1 MKMPASELVVETDI
15 LYVSN
20 SSKRESLI
28 NSAIK
33 NSKYSCHVVND
44 IYSALNTAIVSNPR
58 IVVLSEEVDEM
69 DLIRHCIRFSEE
81 KLVNDIPIIVLVNC
95 MQPKL
100 SESLLNAGATSVLLS
115 DVSPK
120 ELFACLIPYLEMQ
133 KLKTDYE
140 SLQENYNTN
149 LLRHNKLEKDF
160 MLHQPLVESMIE
172 GITLVTMDEGKI
184 IYSNAVFEKMFQY
197 DKASLVGKP
206 ISIIAAK
213 NYDAKDKFR
222 EIGESLK
229 LNNCW
234 EGEMMKRRK
243 DGEEFWC
250 KVSISAFKYPEL
262 GNVWLSVFEDI
273 SKRKKSEEVF
283 RKIEAENSAII
294 NAFPHLLF
302 RINDKG
308 VYLDYRA
315 SDKKLLF
322 TDPSNFLGKSVTE
335 VMPPGLAAMIMD
347 GIAKALATRQASIFV
362 YSLNINERDSFFEAK
377 ILPVTTNELL
387 VFVSDITSRKLEE
400 AEHNARIRQI
410 QTISDNL
417 PDTIIYKLIVDKNGG
432 TKFGYISRGIQDVL
446 RLDAKEVI
454 DHPELLYNLVVE
466 EDRLELTRRRE
477 EAIRDMKF
485 MELECKMVLSNGQEK
500 IVNMRSMPFKVSE
513 DTYVFDGMIID
524 VTQKKTVE
532 NQLRESEENYRT
544 LTNQSS
550 DGIIIYSFDGT
561 IHDFNEPVLKLAGY
575 SREEFVKL
583 NARDLLVEHKMI
595 LAPGNEDKIKANE
608 SFLFTRKA
616 IKKDGSI
623 IDLEINARLLKD
635 GRVLANLRDI
645 TDRNKSEE
653 MIRASEERFELVTKT
668 TKNGIW
674 DWDIVNSKWYMSSR
688 WYEIMGF
695 EINSTNIPGNI
706 EEWSERIHKDHL
718 DIVRKALSSHLE
730 KNIPYD
736 VEYLYLNNH
745 GKYKWHKSVAQAIFD
760 ADGKPVR
767 MVGSLSDIHESKMA
781 ELALKKSLKEVSD
794 YKYALDQAANISI
807 TDCEGTITYV
817 NDKFCKQYGY
827 TPEEIIGQNHRIIN
841 SNYYPKLFWKNFWKT
856 IMTGKVMKAEVCN
869 VGKDGKYHWGDTSI
883 VPFMDESGKPFQFL
897 AIRTDI
903 TEKRKLEK
911 ELSLQQLNQQKLITE
926 VTIQEQEKERN
937 ELGRELHDNI
947 NQILASAKLYLGMV
961 KSNEDPT
968 GILLEQ
974 SFAFLNEAIE
984 EIRNLS
990 HSLVAPSLGEL
1001 DLREALQSLVTE
1013 ANKTKGFEM
1022 LLVYDIPSPDFIDS
1036 KEQLMLYRIVQE
1048 QMNNIRKYAKATKGI
1063 IQIAIKNRSLYI
1075 SVTDNGVG
1083 FDTNKKSK
1091 GIGLRNIQS
1100 RVSFYSGFFNI
1111 ISAPGQGC
1119 VLEASIPL
1127 NELQLGLLDTKTW

>member
-1 MKMPASELVVETDI
+1 MKMPACELVVETDI

-28 NSAIK
+28 NSSIK
-33 NSKYSCHVVND
+33 NSKYSCHIVND

-69 DLIRHCIRFSEE
+69 DLIEHCIRFSEE
-81 KLVNDIPIIVLVNC
+81 KLVNEIPIIVLVNC
-95 MQPKL
+95 IQPKL

-120 ELFACLIPYLEMQ
+120 ELFANLTPYLEMQ

-140 SLQENYNTN
+140 SLREDYNTN
-149 LLRHNKLEKDF
+149 LLRHNKLEKDYMF
-160 MLHQPLVESMIE
+160 HQQLVESMIE

-184 IYSNAVFEKMFQY
+184 VYSNAVFEKMFQY
-197 DKASLVGKP
+197 DKNSLVGQP

-213 NYDAKDKFR
+213 DYDAKAKFM

-229 LNNCW
+229 LNNRW
-234 EGEMMKRRK
+234 EGEMIKRRK
-243 DGEEFWC
+243 HGEEFWC
-250 KVSISAFKYPEL
+250 KVSISAFNYPEL
-262 GNVWLSVFEDI
+262 GKVWLSVFEDI
-273 SKRKKSEEVF
+273 SKKKKRDEAF
-283 RKIEAENSAII
+283 RKIEAENSAIV

-308 VYLDYRA
+308 VCLDYRV
-315 SDKKLLF
+315 SDEKLLF
-322 TDPSNFLGKSVTE
+322 TDPKNFLGKSITE
-335 VMPPGLAAMIMD
+335 VMPPYLASMIMD
-347 GIAKALATRQASIFV
+347 GIAKALVTRQASILD
-362 YSLNINERDSFFEAK
+362 YSLKLNDKDSFFEAK
-377 ILPVTTNELL
+377 ILPVTADELL

-400 AEHNARIRQI
+400 AEHNARVRQI

-417 PDTIIYKLIVDKNGG
+417 PDTIIYKLVVDKRRLIR
-432 TKFGYISRGIQDVL
+432 FSYISKGIRDVLGLEPQDVIENP
-446 RLDAKEVI
+446 K
-454 DHPELLYNLVVE
+454 LLYDLVVE
-466 EDRLELTRRRE
+466 EDRLQLTKSRE
-477 EAIRDMKF
+477 IAIRDSKF
-485 MELECKMVLSNGQEK
+485 MELECRMILANGQEK
-500 IVNMRSMPFKVSE
+500 IVNIRSMPFKETE

-524 VTQKKTVE
+524 ITQKKKVE

-544 LTNQSS
+544 LTDQSS

-561 IHDFNEPVLKLAGY
+561 IHDFNEPVLKMAGY
-575 SREEFVKL
+575 TREEFVKL
-583 NARDLLVEHKMI
+583 NAKDLLVEHRMI
-595 LAPGNEDKIKANE
+595 LEPGNEDKIKANE

-623 IDLEINARLLKD
+623 IDLEINARLLND

-653 MIRASEERFELVTKT
+653 LIRASEERFELVTKT

-674 DWDIVNSKWYMSSR
+674 DWDIANSKWYMSGR

-695 EINSTNIPGNI
+695 QPDSPDIPSTI
-706 EEWSERIHKDHL
+706 EEWSGRIHKNHL
-718 DIVRKALSSHLE
+718 EMVKKALTSHLE

-736 VEYLYLNNH
+736 VEYLYLNNF

-760 ADGKPVR
+760 ADGKPIR
-767 MVGSLSDIHESKMA
+767 MVGSLSDIHESKLA
-781 ELALKKSLKEVSD
+781 ELELKKSLKEISD

-807 TDCEGTITYV
+807 TDCDGTITYV

-827 TPEEIIGQNHRIIN
+827 TPEEVIGQNHRIIN
-841 SNYYPKLFWKNFWKT
+841 SNFHPKLFWKNFWKT
-856 IMTGKVMKAEVCN
+856 IMTGKVLKAEVCN

-883 VPFMDESGKPFQFL
+883 VPFMDENGKPFQFL

-911 ELSLQQLNQQKLITE
+911 ELSQQQLNQQKLITE

-1001 DLREALQSLVTE
+1001 DLKEALQSLVAE

-1022 LLVYDIPSPDFIDS
+1022 ILVYDIPSPDFIDS

-1075 SVTDNGVG
+1075 SITDNGVG

-1127 NELQLGLLDTKTW
+1127 NELQLGLLDTKSW